1 MLMILGEAV
10 EITGNTLGFNDRFD
24 AQCNKIG
31 VKLPYFFSLDPSP
44 SRTLKEGSA
53 HVSPFL
59 SVSGLSET
67 SLNGGNIHLRDAQN
81 SEALLNLQPSNSLS
95 K

>member
-31 VKLPYFFSLDPSP
+31 VKLPLPYFFPWTPALPEH
-44 SRTLKEGSA
+44 SRK
-53 HVSPFL
+53 
-59 SVSGLSET
+59 
-67 SLNGGNIHLRDAQN
+67 D
-81 SEALLNLQPSNSLS
+81 LLM
-95 K
+95 